1 MLDRDILGAA
11 GNYTFFCYNNYTH
24 QTKMK
29 KFFKITFLVFLG
41 ILFIGYLIPERK
53 AMPCCS
59 PADYN
64 HQSFW
69 HWPWT
74 RGKSG
79 CPHTGVDIFGKVGA
93 PVVSQT
99 GGLVIYAKNMPGKA
113 GNSVFVLGPKWRIH
127 EYLHLHTIDT
137 KFLKFV
143 KPGEQIATLGKSGNA
158 ASTPAHVHYGII
170 TPIPYVW
177 KAFGTAG
184 TCNPPKKFNW
194 RLMFWLDP
202 ADHLPNK

>member
-1 MLDRDILGAA
+1 MR
-11 GNYTFFCYNNYTH
+11 
-24 QTKMK
+24 
-29 KFFKITFLVFLG
+29 KFLKITF
-41 ILFIGYLIPERK
+41 IIAATIIAAGYLIPERK
-53 AMPCCS
+53 AMPCCT

-64 HQSFW
+64 HNTFW

-74 RGKSG
+74 RGENG
-79 CPHTGVDIFGKVGA
+79 HPHTGIDIFGKVGT

-99 GGLVIYAKNMPGKA
+99 GGLVIYAKDMPGKA
-113 GNSVFVLGPKWRIH
+113 GKSVFVLGPKWRIH

-137 KFLKFV
+137 EFLKFV

-177 KAFGTAG
+177 KAFGSAG
-184 TCNPPKKFNW
+184 SCNPPRRFNW

-202 ADHLPNK
+202 TDHLPQE

>member
-1 MLDRDILGAA
+1 MR
-11 GNYTFFCYNNYTH
+11 
-24 QTKMK
+24 
-29 KFFKITFLVFLG
+29 KFFKITFIITAVV
-41 ILFIGYLIPERK
+41 IAAGYLIPERK
-53 AMPCCS
+53 AMPCCTPS
-59 PADYN
+59 DYN

-74 RGKSG
+74 RGENG
-79 CPHTGVDIFGKVGA
+79 HPHTGIDIFGKVGA

-99 GGLVIYAKNMPGKA
+99 GGLVIYAKEMPGKA
-113 GNSVFVLGPKWRIH
+113 GNSVYVLGPKWRIH
-127 EYLHLHTIDT
+127 EYLHLHTVDT
-137 KFLKFV
+137 EFLDFV
-143 KPGEQIATLGKSGNA
+143 RPGEQIATLGKSGNA

-184 TCNPPKKFNW
+184 TCNPPRRFNW

-202 ADHLPNK
+202 SDHLPTK

>member
-1 MLDRDILGAA
+1 MR
-11 GNYTFFCYNNYTH
+11 
-24 QTKMK
+24 
-29 KFFKITFLVFLG
+29 KFFKILLAVSAVILVS
-41 ILFIGYLIPERK
+41 GYLIPERK
-53 AMPCCS
+53 AMPCCT

-74 RGKSG
+74 RGENG
-79 CPHTGVDIFGKVGA
+79 HPHTGVDIFGKVGT

-99 GGLVIYAKNMPGKA
+99 GGLVLYAKNMQGKA
-113 GNSVFVLGPKWRIH
+113 GKSVFILGPKWRIH
-127 EYLHLHTIDT
+127 EYLHLNSIEVDP
-137 KFLKFV
+137 LEV
-143 KPGEQIATLGKSGNA
+143 VMAGERIGTLGKTGNA

-177 KAFGTAG
+177 RAFSSEG
-184 TCNPPKKFNW
+184 TCDPPKYFNW

-202 ADHLPNK
+202 ADHLPVK